1 MNAGCLLIVPMP
13 IKKQPILV
21 RDLINREDL
30 QLTPWTGESG
40 LSKEISNDKVNRPGL
55 ALAGF
60 TERFTNNRLQILGET
75 EWTYLLSLPPETRR
89 RTVERIL
96 AFDVPCIVITKGM
109 APSAEL
115 KEAGERFDTAIL
127 GSTLTTD
134 EFSHFLIE
142 YLEPYFAPSTAVHG
156 ALVDVYGIGLLFTG
170 RSGIGKSE
178 TALDLVERGHR
189 LVADDVVTAY
199 RMRRGVVMGT
209 GNELMQHYMEI
220 RGVGLIDIPSMFGIR
235 STRVRKRIEVVVELE
250 EWQDKAN
257 YERTGL
263 EEKTTTLLDVE
274 LPFVRIPIV
283 SGKNLTVIAEVVAL
297 NHSLKLVGMNPAVE
311 LNQRLVDIM
320 KQKKAVKYDQED
332 YE

>member
-1 MNAGCLLIVPMP
+1 MP
-13 IKKQPILV
+13 ITKKQPILI
-21 RDLINREDL
+21 RDLIKREDL

-75 EWTYLLSLPPETRR
+75 EWTYLLSLSPETRR

-109 APSAEL
+109 APPAEL

-199 RMRRGVVMGT
+199 RIRRGVVMGT

-274 LPFVRIPIV
+274 LPFVKIPIV

-320 KQKKAVKYDQED
+320 KKKISVKYDQED